1 MKSESIPNVPKF
13 RMSPLLARRGPIGMW
28 RGSCTARH
36 RPPRSPIR
44 SSGNSSC
51 NMISP
56 KNLVLFCARMVS
68 LLWESC
74 GPRRAAHGGY
84 AAVVAVGQFLQRS
97 ALRAASG
104 GLFLLRRC
112 ESKVLRASRSMRV
125 TVTTSSRHLPPGGA
139 SSRHARGHAPHP

>member
-84 AAVVAVGQFLQRS
+84 AAVVAFGQFLQRS
-97 ALRAASG
+97 ALRAPSG
-104 GLFLLRRC
+104 GLFLLGRC
-112 ESKVLRASRSMRV
+112 QGRGPSHMLSSKLGAVPAF
-125 TVTTSSRHLPPGGA
+125 GGTGFMTRTGA
-139 SSRHARGHAPHP
+139 GANGA